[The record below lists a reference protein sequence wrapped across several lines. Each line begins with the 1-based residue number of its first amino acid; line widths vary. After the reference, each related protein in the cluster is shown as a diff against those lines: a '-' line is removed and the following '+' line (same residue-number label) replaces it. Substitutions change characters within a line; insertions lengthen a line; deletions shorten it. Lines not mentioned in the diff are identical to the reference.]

1 MKYIFLLPISPLF
14 LIARDLRY
22 GGGRGKVGKGQSN
35 GTKTSHR
42 SDPEDTLNESRRSAL
57 AELRASADHVS
68 AALDTEFLYCCM
80 LCGES
85 YGCQEDLKRH
95 KELVH
100 QQPNCDNETADE
112 TGMSSLTLPH
122 FLPVSKRHG
131 LTM

>member
-1 MKYIFLLPISPLF
+1 MVLQTFLPYLTYFAPYV
-14 LIARDLRY
+14 IACDLRY
-22 GGGRGKVGKGQSN
+22 GGGRGKVGKAKSN
-35 GTKTSHR
+35 GTKTSYR
-42 SDPEDTLNESRRSAL
+42 SDPEDTLNESRS
-57 AELRASADHVS
+57 SG

-112 TGMSSLTLPH
+112 TGMDSPLDTTSFFT
-122 FLPVSKRHG
+122 SREAAWS
-131 LTM
+131 

>member
-14 LIARDLRY
+14 LIACDLRY

-35 GTKTSHR
+35 GTKTSYR
-42 SDPEDTLNESRRSAL
+42 SDPEDTLNESGKS
-57 AELRASADHVS
+57 
-68 AALDTEFLYCCM
+68 ALDTEFLYCCM

-95 KELVH
+95 KELFH

-112 TGMSSLTLPH
+112 TGMNSLTLPH
-122 FLPVSKRHG
+122 FLPVAKRHG